1 MDTIYALATAAGK
14 AGVSIIRVSGPDAL
28 EGCSKIGAVLSAHDR
43 KLVKLFDD
51 DGSLIDQAFALS
63 FASGH
68 SFTGEQVVEL
78 QTHGSPAIV
87 SAVLTRLSKLGFRL
101 AEAGEFTR
109 RALDNGVLDLAQVEG
124 LADLI
129 DAETESQRRQAV
141 RVFNGALG
149 DLADQWHAKLL
160 RAAALLEA
168 TIDFVDEDVP
178 VDVYPEVRSLISS
191 VAEDVK
197 HEASGVKIRE
207 RVRDGF
213 EVAIV
218 GPPNSGKSTLLNRLA
233 GREAAITSDI
243 AGTTRDVIEVKMD
256 LDGLPVTI
264 LDTAGLRQSSDIL
277 EEIGIARGQERAKAA
292 DVRVHLLEHGDEDVG
307 DFGSTTG
314 MCVSGLTGHGV
325 DDLLDQISTFLLSK
339 IAGAGVATRSRHE
352 AALNAANEALLRV
365 ESGLKDMDVP
375 VDLLAEDLRAA
386 LASRELFHVKHTDFD
401 VIVIGGGHAGCE
413 AAHAAARMGVRTLL
427 ISLRINDI
435 GVMSCNPAIGGLGK
449 GHLVRE
455 IDALDGV
462 MGRAAD
468 HAGIQFRL
476 LNRKKGPAVQGPRTQ
491 ADRALYQSSMQR
503 LTQERRG
510 LGVLEGEVVDL
521 IVKNNAVQG
530 VVLSDGVRICAKS
543 VILTSGTFLRGTI
556 HIGDVTKPGGRM
568 GDAKPS
574 IGRAWNCKQQI
585 VTLSCFRSCIRRRL
599 FDKYRVGSLTQ
610 MLKPM
615 TLFKRT

>member
-307 DFGSTTG
+307 DFGDGLDLRVTTKSDLKDESTTG

-386 LASRELFHVKHTDFD
+386 IRAL
-401 VIVIGGGHAGCE
+401 
-413 AAHAAARMGVRTLL
+413 
-427 ISLRINDI
+427 
-435 GVMSCNPAIGGLGK
+435 
-449 GHLVRE
+449 
-455 IDALDGV
+455 DAL
-462 MGRAAD
+462 
-468 HAGIQFRL
+468 
-476 LNRKKGPAVQGPRTQ
+476 
-491 ADRALYQSSMQR
+491 
-503 LTQERRG
+503 
-510 LGVLEGEVVDL
+510 
-521 IVKNNAVQG
+521 
-530 VVLSDGVRICAKS
+530 
-543 VILTSGTFLRGTI
+543 
-556 HIGDVTKPGGRM
+556 
-568 GDAKPS
+568 
-574 IGRAWNCKQQI
+574 IGRI
-585 VTLSCFRSCIRRRL
+585 DVESVLGEIFSSFCIG
-599 FDKYRVGSLTQ
+599 K
-610 MLKPM
+610 
-615 TLFKRT
+615 